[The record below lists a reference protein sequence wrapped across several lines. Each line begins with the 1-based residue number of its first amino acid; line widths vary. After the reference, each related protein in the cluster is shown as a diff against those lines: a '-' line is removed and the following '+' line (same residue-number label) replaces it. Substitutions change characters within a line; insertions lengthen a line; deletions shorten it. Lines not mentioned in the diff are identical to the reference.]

1 MSQSVLILCSLCTS
15 KTTLGSEHF
24 NDVSFNNLKMVFNC
38 YSFIVQQN
46 SEITHLNQVRSHRA
60 IELKIATIT
69 QNKEFCNAE
78 MARNTWH
85 KFELISQPSSVAML
99 QRKVKKNAERAEIIP
114 SKAYPFLRNEI
125 PKKHFSHVGRSV
137 GRDKLNIYDK
147 TK

>member
-1 MSQSVLILCSLCTS
+1 MSHSVLILCSLCTS
-15 KTTLGSEHF
+15 KTTLGSEHC
-24 NDVSFNNLKMVFNC
+24 NDVSFNNLKMVC

-99 QRKVKKNAERAEIIP
+99 QRKVKRTPREQKLYRQRHTL
-114 SKAYPFLRNEI
+114 SYVMRYLRNTFLTSAD
-125 PKKHFSHVGRSV
+125 P
-137 GRDKLNIYDK
+137 
-147 TK
+147 